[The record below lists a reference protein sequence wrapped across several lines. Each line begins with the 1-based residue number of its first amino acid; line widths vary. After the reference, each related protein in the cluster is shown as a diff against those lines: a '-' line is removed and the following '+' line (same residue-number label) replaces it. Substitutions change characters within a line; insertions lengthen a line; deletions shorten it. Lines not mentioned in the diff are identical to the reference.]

1 MMIRF
6 FAAILVAA
14 FGASTAAAQMAG
26 GAKGGAGAFAG
37 ITKVDVAQ
45 LNRALEARGLPT
57 FAETA
62 STYGLGGHVRL
73 GRFLVGGSGQR
84 LRAAADDGDAFR
96 GRLAGGHGMLD
107 VGYAIHESVGW
118 TFAPLAGVGI
128 GRVDLKIDPRDP
140 GRFEDV
146 LDNPRQGTRLDA
158 TSAFVHGGLDVQRR
172 VRVGEGT
179 FSLSLRVGGQTDLGG
194 TSWRTGAADLDGGP
208 AAGFAGAYVRLGVS
222 RSIGRRRDAL
232 LPAFAP
238 VLMWLP
244 R

>member
-1 MMIRF
+1 MSGSVGF
-6 FAAILVAA
+6 WS
-14 FGASTAAAQMAG
+14 GAAASGCVRRLTMA
-26 GAKGGAGAFAG
+26 
-37 ITKVDVAQ
+37 T
-45 LNRALEARGLPT
+45 
-57 FAETA
+57 
-62 STYGLGGHVRL
+62 
-73 GRFLVGGSGQR
+73 RF
-84 LRAAADDGDAFR
+84 GDAWPEGMACSMSGMR
-96 GRLAGGHGMLD
+96 STSPWAGR
-107 VGYAIHESVGW
+107 S
-118 TFAPLAGVGI
+118 PLSPGVGI

-194 TSWRTGAADLDGGP
+194 TSWRSGAADLDGGP